1 MTKKLVFGRKM
12 LYLCSAIKGLNDM
25 RQHVFYEGDREQG
38 IKYANEAIDLI
49 AKTDR

>member
-1 MTKKLVFGRKM
+1 
-12 LYLCSAIKGLNDM
+12 M

-49 AKTDR
+49 AKTDREDTDHLKSCRNILNLV